1 MISFKSSSRLG
12 CCFARDLSE
21 NRFPPGSSPGQAFSG
36 SHAKLGVRP
45 HPRGDDSVG
54 IGDGLAALDLVDVRH
69 ALGHL
74 PPDGVLTVEKRRIG
88 ETDEELAVAGIRVLR
103 PRHGYGAAAMGLFV
117 ELGLELLARAAG
129 AGTVRAAGLR
139 HEAVDDAVEH
149 DAVVE

>member
-21 NRFPPGSSPGQAFSG
+21 NRFPPPTSPGQAFSG
-36 SHAKLGVRP
+36 SRARLGVRP
-45 HPRGDDSVG
+45 QPRGDDSVG

-88 ETDEELAVAGIRVLR
+88 EADEELAVAGIRVLR
-103 PRHGYGAAAMGLFV
+103 PRHGYGAAAMGLFI

-129 AGTVRAAGLR
+129 SGAVRTGRRRRAAVG
-139 HEAVDDAVEH
+139 DAGV
-149 DAVVE
+149 